1 MPLRI
6 IPLPRGTSGYNRP
19 IGPSRNPR
27 TAAAAARRRG
37 PAPTTVE
44 IVGRAAEEG
53 PMAGPNPMTR
63 LQRLG
68 RSKTLRYGGGAALA
82 GLGGLGMFSLAERS
96 GLQMRQEQA
105 LEDFKK
111 TQRRMILDQMAEEA
125 QRATLQDSIQRNLQ
139 AVQQNAPDLYMQV
152 MTGRRLPQGAVVLG
166 GEPRND
172 LLQELGRA
180 MAEGQFTR

>member
-1 MPLRI
+1 
-6 IPLPRGTSGYNRP
+6 
-19 IGPSRNPR
+19 
-27 TAAAAARRRG
+27 
-37 PAPTTVE
+37 
-44 IVGRAAEEG
+44 
-53 PMAGPNPMTR
+53 MAGPNPMTR